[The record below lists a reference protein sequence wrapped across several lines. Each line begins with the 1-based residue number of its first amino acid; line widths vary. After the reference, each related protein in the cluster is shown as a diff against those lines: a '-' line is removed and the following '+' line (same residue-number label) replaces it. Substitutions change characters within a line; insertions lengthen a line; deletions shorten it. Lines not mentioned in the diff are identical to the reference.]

1 MGKQYLNSGKKLY
14 LEESMNKQAFIAP
27 NWRPFDLIYW
37 VSQRAIR
44 KSGTGKKLQNAF
56 AFFENSAGYHFKSVD
71 TLIERINEQED
82 NPTNL
87 SSDLADY
94 RL

>member
-56 AFFENSAGYHFKSVD
+56 AFFENSCNIFQC
-71 TLIERINEQED
+71 TIW
-82 NPTNL
+82 
-87 SSDLADY
+87 
-94 RL
+94 